1 MLEEMKA
8 LVREKNTC
16 VLATISGSK
25 PYCSLM
31 AYVTNKPCTE
41 IYMVTRRQSQ
51 KYRNL
56 MANPAVSLM
65 IDSRDATPRSTA
77 QAMTVEGIFR
87 SFNNLKQQADIRREL
102 LTAHPHL
109 TEFMDHPDAE
119 LIRIKIRSFL
129 LLNGLTQSYFVEIA
143 QRCQAGQNS
152 G

>member
-41 IYMVTRRQSQ
+41 IYMVTRRQTQ
-51 KYRNL
+51 KYQNL

-65 IDSRDATPRSTA
+65 IDSRDATPRSA
-77 QAMTVEGIFR
+77 ARAMTVEGIFR
-87 SFNNLKQQADIRREL
+87 SIDDRRQQADIRRKL
-102 LTAHPHL
+102 LSAHPHL
-109 TEFMDHPDAE
+109 TDFMGHPDTE

-129 LLNGLTQSYFVEIA
+129 LLNGLTQSHFVEIA
-143 QRCQAGQNS
+143 HGCRNS
-152 G
+152 